1 MKLNDT
7 FYQELYGI
15 GGLNFESAA
24 YEERKDP
31 GILLNTSYICE
42 TEEFIY
48 PFQGKV
54 KKINWNSAIVSIEQ
68 TTGYDRET
76 AQKKDFL
83 TVVPF
88 KKMYLAQ

>member
-15 GGLNFESAA
+15 GGLNFESTHPM
-24 YEERKDP
+24 ERKDP
-31 GILLNTSYICE
+31 GILLNKSYICE

-48 PFQGKV
+48 PFQGRV

-68 TTGYDRET
+68 TTVYDRET
-76 AQKKDFL
+76 AQNKDFL
-83 TVVPF
+83 AVVSF